1 MEFSDEFGFGLVLA
15 FASLFFVGFI
25 PCFYLSHLYFAKVK
39 LNSLLKVTLSL
50 LSGIIGGWIIFNI
63 YGSMASS
70 ATNGIIF
77 KLHNYFGD
85 NLPLLI
91 ILELVVILANFF
103 FFRKQ
108 SGKKSAT
115 KRSK

>member
-39 LNSLLKVTLSL
+39 LSL

-70 ATNGIIF
+70 STNGIIF